1 MISIYGKC
9 IILISFKQQTKLS
22 YDKKLWLY
30 LHKIALNAI
39 LLIDMLNI
47 GSKIT
52 QLRKTKNWSQED
64 LAKKVGS
71 SRVMIGN
78 YERNTNT
85 PSIDILLKIA
95 KTFEVTVDYLIGEG
109 QLSTYDKEV
118 LKRIN
123 DIEHL
128 PEEDKQHIFYL
139 IDNLV
144 KAAKLKTL

>member
-1 MISIYGKC
+1 
-9 IILISFKQQTKLS
+9 
-22 YDKKLWLY
+22 
-30 LHKIALNAI
+30 
-39 LLIDMLNI
+39 MLDI

-52 QLRKTKNWSQED
+52 TLRKKLNLSQSE
-64 LAKKVGS
+64 LAKKVEV
-71 SRVMIGN
+71 SRTIIGN
-78 YERNTNT
+78 YERNENT

-95 KTFEVTVDYLIGEG
+95 KTFDVSVDYLIGEG

-128 PEEDKQHIFYL
+128 PDEDKQHIFYL